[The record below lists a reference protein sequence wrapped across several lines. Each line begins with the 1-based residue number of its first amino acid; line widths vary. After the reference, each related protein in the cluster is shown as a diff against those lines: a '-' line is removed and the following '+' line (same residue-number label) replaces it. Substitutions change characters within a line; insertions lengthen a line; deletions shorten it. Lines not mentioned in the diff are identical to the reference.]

1 MLVKPPSTSSAAG
14 HPVATPPSFSEE
26 PSGAAR
32 SVNSERRECRV
43 SGSKEVGEPIAMTIT
58 SPLPTV
64 LPTGDHLRAT
74 TVPTQVSVW

>member
-32 SVNSERRECRV
+32 SVNSERSECRD

-58 SPLPTV
+58 SPSDRPADWR
-64 LPTGDHLRAT
+64 PFKGHNRSE
-74 TVPTQVSVW
+74 QVSVW